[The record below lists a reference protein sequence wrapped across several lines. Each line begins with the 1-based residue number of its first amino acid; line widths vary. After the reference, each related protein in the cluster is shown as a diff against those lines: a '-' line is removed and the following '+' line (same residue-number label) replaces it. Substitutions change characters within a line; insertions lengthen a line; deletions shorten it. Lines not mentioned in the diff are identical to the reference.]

1 MKRRMSLSSAGNSS
15 CLQALDRKIA
25 RKGRVSPFF
34 FAP

>member
-15 CLQALDRKIA
+15 CLQVLDRMIA
-25 RKGRVSPFF
+25 RKGHISPFF